1 MVSIL
6 SESEGWGFEHDLISS
21 NARMQPD
28 RMRPNYEFTIGRP
41 NQDDSF
47 NNIKELQVALITI
60 DSIAR
65 MW

>member
-1 MVSIL
+1 
-6 SESEGWGFEHDLISS
+6 
-21 NARMQPD
+21 MQPD

-60 DSIAR
+60 NSIAR
-65 MW
+65 ML